1 MSKNR
6 LGIVVF
12 VFAQGVVMGKQIES
26 FFRRNYRVGIL
37 VAVLIGLI
45 GFGTIAWNVSA
56 SSRQNSSAKAVT
68 TATPTAPAKLTGVGG
83 EEGEIP
89 SPIPTDR
96 VEGQDD
102 LLDYDTRDSPPDTKH
117 YIRELETAD
126 RIPLPEAPEVL
137 QSVVVDAVVSN
148 TDPNLTN
155 TDTANDG
162 ETNIAI
168 NPANPNEIVMTAF
181 SGGWGANS
189 PIWHSL
195 NGGAT
200 WTKQFTVPVP
210 TGFGNG
216 CPCDISIDYGRSNRL
231 SGTFLK
237 TDVFTGTT
245 NNPAAAASWNW
256 LVAGGFAQVTNST
269 AVGDG
274 NADQPWLLTNPD
286 PATPAQDNVYVAYD
300 DFNGGPNMRVAV
312 AAGSNPPNF
321 TIDNQSGISTGSV
334 NPGHRLAENPT
345 NGTVYSLFQRR
356 IAAGDDGSQN
366 INYMLNRS
374 TDGGQTWT
382 LNGNA
387 NGIIVGNGDSTQPY
401 PKFGTVN
408 ALLGGADHAAVDPA
422 TGDVYY
428 VYGSRDAATNN
439 NRLAIRRIT
448 GGNGVVTVG
457 PEVFVNGQVESAIPS
472 VAVNSDGVVGV
483 FYYTY
488 NGIVGGFP
496 QFTARVTF
504 SLDQGATFVNDT
516 ALHTFASSAVDD
528 GGGSTT
534 RQRVLGD
541 YMQMKAVGR
550 AFFGSYTGNG
560 AQFGRAVSN
569 HDPIFFKIALEQSN
583 STSDIVSSDS
593 TTVFGE
599 PVTFT
604 ATITSTGGIPTG
616 TVNFLDGATPIA
628 GCQNVALL
636 AGVAQCQN
644 VTSLPTGARTINV
657 NYSGDVAFSAS
668 TDSVIQTVSK
678 SPSTTT
684 ITSDAPDPSVF
695 GQTFPVTFTVV
706 AAPPGAG
713 TPTGNVIV
721 TASGG
726 PETCTGTVATGTCNI
741 KLSGV
746 GIRTLTATY
755 QSDANFLSS
764 SDTEAHQVDKA
775 NTTTTVTAVPASP
788 STFGQSVTFTATIAI
803 QAPGAGPPNPT
814 GTVSFNIDGNLY
826 CVNTP
831 INASL
836 QATCTQAGLPALPAG
851 LRDVVALY
859 SGDGNYNGSVGDIN
873 YTVNKA
879 DTATSIISDLPD
891 PSLVNQPYTVTW
903 TVVPTPVQ
911 VNSGLPTGTVTIN
924 GGTGGGSCSAPV
936 ASGSCQLT
944 PTTVGVK
951 TIQATYSGDAN
962 FNGSI
967 STTTTHTVNLQ
978 ITGTVRRGPALTPV
992 LGEPVFL
999 AGCAALS
1006 TSTNA
1011 AGVYSFT
1018 GAFTG
1023 TCSVFPNSP
1032 LSEPYERVYPAV
1044 TTNITNADFVIYSSA
1059 ADFPRKISFPTQYV
1073 APGVQG
1079 TMPVIMQSLDNES
1092 SVAFSFTYDINPFSQ
1107 PPVVVCGA
1115 NAPGC
1120 TITNDTSIFGR
1131 VGFTVTP
1138 AAGGFSR
1145 PDGTPLE
1152 GLEAAGPKEIAKINF
1167 ISVGTNLP
1175 STDFGVPQGTPTA
1188 FSIVEKVTNNPLTA
1202 VFVTPAR
1209 VVFAQGIEGDV
1220 AGRNAGNGGFEA
1232 ADVVQ
1237 MRRFV
1242 SGLDTP
1248 VATHNEYQRAD
1259 TAPANTKGDGSLN
1272 ATDLVQVR
1280 RYVAGLDTSVPSGG
1294 AGAPNPAP
1302 IAPPAIERPNGEVS
1316 ELTIGNA
1323 NALNKASIRVPVSLR
1338 ANGDETA
1345 VSFTIRYDT
1354 SKFFDPTVELAAG
1367 LPDGVTLTANTKE
1380 PGSIRI
1386 LVDATTA
1393 LAFASKDAQALI
1405 NLGFSVRES
1414 AAPGSSYFEVEGLVI
1429 SDAAANE
1436 LSGKVVRGMVSIVG
1450 GDPEDSGARLGGEV
1464 QVDPGDLVE
1473 EWLDGSLVILRPR
1486 LEGEISLPVTRP
1498 SRPKTQE

>member
-1 MSKNR
+1 
-6 LGIVVF
+6 
-12 VFAQGVVMGKQIES
+12 MGKQVGT
-26 FFRRNYRVGIL
+26 FFTRNYRVL
-37 VAVLIGLI
+37 VLLAVIAGLI
-45 GFGTIAWNVSA
+45 GFGTVAWNASA
-56 SSRQNSSAKAVT
+56 SNRQNAPSSVLT
-68 TATPTAPAKLTGVGG
+68 TATSVAPAKKVAFEG
-83 EEGEIP
+83 EEGEIQ

-102 LLDYDTRDSPPDTKH
+102 FLNYDIRDDPPDTTH
-117 YIRELETAD
+117 YIRPIENAD
-126 RIPLPEAPEVL
+126 RIALPEAPSVV

-155 TDTANDG
+155 TDTAGDG
-162 ETNIAI
+162 ETSIAI
-168 NPANPNEIVMTAF
+168 NPQNPNEIVMTAF

-189 PIWHSL
+189 PWWHSVD
-195 NGGAT
+195 GGAT
-200 WTKQFTVPVP
+200 WTEQFTVPVP
-210 TGFGNG
+210 PGAAGSGG
-216 CPCDISIDYGRSNRL
+216 CPCDQAVDYGRGNRL
-231 SGTFLK
+231 AGTFM
-237 TDVFTGTT
+237 TGGTGTT
-245 NNPAAAASWNW
+245 DVYSGITTNVTQSASFNYF
-256 LVAGGFAQVTNST
+256 LTAGNAQRSNTVATSFGT
-269 AVGDG
+269 
-274 NADQPWLLTNPD
+274 ADQPWLLVNPA
-286 PATPAQDNVYVAYD
+286 PGNPAQDNTYVAYD
-300 DFNGGPNMRVAV
+300 DFSTNPPTMQVSV
-312 AAGSNPPNF
+312 AAGTNPPNF
-321 TIDNQSGISTGSV
+321 NLDVSPGVGGSGV

-345 NGTVYSLFQRR
+345 NGTMYSLFQL
-356 IAAGDDGSQN
+356 ATGGDDTFRNLQ
-366 INYMLNRS
+366 YWLNRS
-374 TDGGQTWT
+374 TDGGATWT

-387 NGIIVGNGDSTQPY
+387 NGIIVASADSTQPRT
-401 PKFGTVN
+401 KFGTVN
-408 ALLGGADHAAVDPA
+408 ALLGGVDHAAVDPA

-428 VYGSRDAATNN
+428 VYGNRDSGTGN

-457 PEVFVNGQVESAIPS
+457 PEVFVNGQVQSAIPS

-496 QFTARVTF
+496 QFTARVAFSTDQGTTF
-504 SLDQGATFVNDT
+504 STDV
-516 ALHTFASSAVDD
+516 ALHTFASSATDN
-528 GGGSTT
+528 GNN

-550 AFFGSYTGNG
+550 TFFGSYTGNG
-560 AQFGRAVSN
+560 AQFGRPVSN
-569 HDPIFFKIALEQSN
+569 HDPIFFKIALEQST
-583 STSDIVSSDS
+583 STSNIVSSDS

-599 PVTFT
+599 PVSFT
-604 ATITSTGGIPTG
+604 ATITSPDGIPTG
-616 TVNFLDGATPIA
+616 TVDFLDGVTPIA
-628 GCQNVALL
+628 GCQDVALL

-644 VTSLPTGARTINV
+644 VTSLPTGTRTINV
-657 NYSGDVAFSAS
+657 NYSGDVAFNAS

-684 ITSDAPDPSVF
+684 ITSDDPDPSVF

-726 PETCTGTVATGTCNI
+726 PETCTGTVAAGTCNI

-764 SDTEAHQVDKA
+764 SDTETHQVDKA

-814 GTVSFNIDGNLY
+814 GTVSFNIDGILY

-879 DTATSIISDLPD
+879 NTTTSIISDLPD

-911 VNSGLPTGTVTIN
+911 VNSGTPTGTVTVD
-924 GGTGGGSCSAPV
+924 GGAGGGSCSAPV

-962 FNGSI
+962 FNGSV
-967 STTTTHTVNLQ
+967 STTTTHSVNLQ

-999 AGCAALS
+999 AGCGAFS

-1023 TCSVFPNSP
+1023 TCRVFPNSP
-1032 LSEPYERVYPAV
+1032 LSEPYERAYPAV
-1044 TTNITNADFVIYSSA
+1044 ATNITNADFVIYSSA

-1079 TMPVIMQSLDNES
+1079 SMPVIMQSLDNES

-1145 PDGTPLE
+1145 PDGTPLD
-1152 GLEAAGPKEIAKINF
+1152 GPEAAGPKEIAKINF

-1175 STDFGVPQGTPTA
+1175 NTDFGVPQGTPTA

-1220 AGRNAGNGGFEA
+1220 AGRNAGSGAFEP

-1237 MRRFV
+1237 MRRFI
-1242 SGLDTP
+1242 SGIDTA

-1259 TAPANTKGDGSLN
+1259 TAPAITKGDGNLN

-1280 RYVAGLDTSVPSGG
+1280 RYVAGLDASVPSGG
-1294 AGAPNPAP
+1294 SGTPIPAP
-1302 IAPPAIERPNGEVS
+1302 IAPPAIERQSGEFS
-1316 ELTIGNA
+1316 EITIGDA
-1323 NALNKASIRVPVSLR
+1323 NVLNKSRVNVPVTFR
-1338 ANGDETA
+1338 ANGSEAA
-1345 VSFTIRYDT
+1345 VSFTIRYDA
-1354 SKFFDPTVELAAG
+1354 KRFADPTVELAAG

-1380 PGSIRI
+1380 PGAIRI

-1393 LAFASKDAQALI
+1393 LAFASQEATAFID
-1405 NLGFSVRES
+1405 LGFNVRD
-1414 AAPGSSYFEVEGLVI
+1414 AAASGDSFIEVEGLVF
-1429 SDAAANE
+1429 SDAGANE
-1436 LSGKVVRGMVSIVG
+1436 VASRGSRGKISVVGSNS
-1450 GDPEDSGARLGGEV
+1450 EDTGAKLGGEV
-1464 QVDPGDLVE
+1464 QLDRVDLVE
-1473 EWLDGSLVILRPR
+1473 EWLDGSFAILRPR
-1486 LEGEISLPVTRP
+1486 LEGEASVPVVVPNRQ
-1498 SRPKTQE
+1498 KKQ